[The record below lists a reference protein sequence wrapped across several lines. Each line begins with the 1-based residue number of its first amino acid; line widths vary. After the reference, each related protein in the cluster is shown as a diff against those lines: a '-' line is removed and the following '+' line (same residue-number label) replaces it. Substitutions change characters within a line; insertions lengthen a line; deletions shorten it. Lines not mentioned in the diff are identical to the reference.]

1 MIKSPI
7 LAAIALAAAALSVSA
22 NATVNTINLGS
33 SLIDTV
39 SAAPSFSNGSLGVT
53 IRGES
58 NGSALDV
65 SMNSF
70 GVGYDSGFFDPGE
83 LNSSLGNNPGDFIT
97 FTFNQA
103 VNLTGLTMTG
113 WENGFDKAILS
124 WGTKSVALNSSSS
137 ILTLK
142 DTFDLSGV
150 TGTTFKLQA
159 VGLGTAFRLYGL
171 NATPVAAVPEA
182 STYALM
188 GLGLVGIAAV
198 RRRRAR

>member
-7 LAAIALAAAALSVSA
+7 LAAIALAAAALS
-22 NATVNTINLGS
+22 ATAQATTINLGS

-39 SAAPSFSNGSLGVT
+39 SASPSFSNGSLGVT

-65 SMNSF
+65 AMNSS

-83 LNSSLGNNPGDFIT
+83 LNSSAGNNPGDFIT

-124 WGTKSVALNSSSS
+124 WGTNSIALNHSSS

-142 DTFDLSGV
+142 DTFNLSGV

-159 VGLGTAFRLYGL
+159 VGAVSAFRLYSL
-171 NATPVAAVPEA
+171 DATPVAAVPEA

-198 RRRRAR
+198 RRRRAL

>member
-70 GVGYDSGFFDPGE
+70 GVGYDGVLDPGE

-124 WGTKSVALNSSSS
+124 WGTNSIALNNSGS
-137 ILTLK
+137 ILALK

-159 VGLGTAFRLYGL
+159 TGLFAAFRLYGL
-171 NATPVAAVPEA
+171 DATPVAAVPEA

>member
-7 LAAIALAAAALSVSA
+7 LAAIALAAAALS
-22 NATVNTINLGS
+22 ATAQATTINLGSGS

-39 SAAPSFSNGSLGVT
+39 SASPSFSNGSLGVT

-65 SMNSF
+65 AMNSL
-70 GVGYDSGFFDPGE
+70 GVGYTGGGSGD
-83 LNSSLGNNPGDFIT
+83 LNSYAGNNPGDFIT

-113 WENGFDKAILS
+113 WQNGSDKAILS
-124 WGTKSVALNSSSS
+124 WGTNSIALNNSGS
-137 ILTLK
+137 ILALK

-159 VGLGTAFRLYGL
+159 TGLFAAFRLYGL
-171 NATPVAAVPEA
+171 DATPVAAVPEA

-198 RRRRAR
+198 RRRRAL

>member
-7 LAAIALAAAALSVSA
+7 LAAIALAVAALSVSA
-22 NATVNTINLGS
+22 NATTINLGS

-65 SMNSF
+65 AMNSS
-70 GVGYDSGFFDPGE
+70 GVGYDSGLLDPGE
-83 LNSSLGNNPGDFIT
+83 LNSSVGNNPGDFIT

-124 WGTKSVALNSSSS
+124 WGTNSIALNNSSS

-159 VGLGTAFRLYGL
+159 VGAVSAFRLYSL
-171 NATPVAAVPEA
+171 NATPAVPEA

>member
-7 LAAIALAAAALSVSA
+7 LAAIALAAAALS
-22 NATVNTINLGS
+22 ATAQATTINLGS

-65 SMNSF
+65 AMNSF
-70 GVGYDSGFFDPGE
+70 GVGYDGGFGDPGE
-83 LNSSLGNNPGDFIT
+83 LNSSLLNNPGDFIT

-113 WENGFDKAILS
+113 WLNGTDKAILS
-124 WGTKSVALNSSSS
+124 WGTNSIALNNSGS
-137 ILTLK
+137 ILALK

-159 VGLGTAFRLYGL
+159 TGLLTSFRLYGL

>member
-7 LAAIALAAAALSVSA
+7 LAAIALAATALS
-22 NATVNTINLGS
+22 ATAQATTINLGS

-65 SMNSF
+65 AMNSF
-70 GVGYDSGFFDPGE
+70 GVGYDGGFGDPGE
-83 LNSSLGNNPGDFIT
+83 LNSSLLNNPGDFIT

-124 WGTKSVALNSSSS
+124 WGTNSIALNHSGS
-137 ILTLK
+137 ILALK

-159 VGLGTAFRLYGL
+159 TGLLTSFRLYGL

>member
-7 LAAIALAAAALSVSA
+7 LAAIALAAAALS
-22 NATVNTINLGS
+22 ATAQATTINLGS

-65 SMNSF
+65 AMNSS
-70 GVGYDSGFFDPGE
+70 GVGYDSGLLDPGE
-83 LNSSLGNNPGDFIT
+83 LNSSVGNNPGDFIT

-124 WGTKSVALNSSSS
+124 WGTNSVALNYSSS

-159 VGLGTAFRLYGL
+159 VGAVSAFRLYSL
-171 NATPVAAVPEA
+171 NATPAVPEA